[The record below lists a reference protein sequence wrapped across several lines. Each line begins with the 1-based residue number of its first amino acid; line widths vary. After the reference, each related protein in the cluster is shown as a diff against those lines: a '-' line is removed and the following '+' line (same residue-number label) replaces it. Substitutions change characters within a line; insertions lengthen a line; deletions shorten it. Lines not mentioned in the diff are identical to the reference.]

1 MKTTS
6 VTLLKNNL
14 SAQLKEVASGE
25 TILITDRRKP
35 VASLQPLAQGDLAD
49 DWSELSAR
57 GIVSPP
63 QRTLVVGR
71 FLKHPRGKGRDDL
84 TKAILEERSER

>member
-35 VASLQPLAQGDLAD
+35 VASLQPLAHGNLKD
-49 DWSELSAR
+49 
-57 GIVSPP
+57 
-63 QRTLVVGR
+63 TH
-71 FLKHPRGKGRDDL
+71 FLEYGQV
-84 TKAILEERSER
+84 TWIY

>member
-14 SAQLKEVASGE
+14 SAQLKEVATGE

-35 VASLQPLAQGDLAD
+35 IASLQPLAHGDVAND
-49 DWSELSAR
+49 LSGLCTR

-63 QRTLVVGR
+63 QKALVVAS
-71 FLKHPRGKGRDDL
+71 FLKKPRAEGVGL
-84 TKAILEERSER
+84 TPAILEEREER

>member
-6 VTLLKNNL
+6 VTRLKNSL

-35 VASLQPLAQGDLAD
+35 VASLQPLVHGDLAD
-49 DWSELSAR
+49 DWSGLSAR

-63 QRTLVVGR
+63 QKSLVMGR
-71 FLKHPRGKGRDDL
+71 FLKCPRGESRDDL
-84 TKAILEERSER
+84 TRAILEEREAR

>member
-14 SAQLKEVASGE
+14 SAQLKEVAAGE
-25 TILITDRRKP
+25 AILITDRRKP
-35 VASLQPLAQGDLAD
+35 VASLQPLTHGDLAG
-49 DWSELSAR
+49 DWSGLAAR
-57 GIVSPP
+57 GIVLPP
-63 QRTLVVGR
+63 QKSLVVSR
-71 FLKHPRGKGRDDL
+71 FLEHPKGESRDDL

>member
-6 VTLLKNNL
+6 VTLLKNSL

-35 VASLQPLAQGDLAD
+35 VASLQPLAHGELTDDLSDLYAQ
-49 DWSELSAR
+49 
-57 GIVSPP
+57 GIVAPP
-63 QRTLVVGR
+63 KKPFSVGR
-71 FLKHPRGKGRDDL
+71 FLQKPRGESHAEL
-84 TKAILEERSER
+84 SSAILEERQER

>member
-35 VASLQPLAQGDLAD
+35 VASLQPLAHGGLAD
-49 DWSELSAR
+49 DWLGLSAR

-63 QRTLVVGR
+63 QKSLVLSR
-71 FLKHPRGKGRDDL
+71 FLKHPRGGGRNYL
-84 TKAILEERSER
+84 TSAILEEREER

>member
-25 TILITDRRKP
+25 AILITDRRKP
-35 VASLQPLAQGDLAD
+35 VASLQPLAHGDLAD
-49 DWSELSAR
+49 DWSGLSGR

-63 QRTLVVGR
+63 KKSLVVGR
-71 FLKHPRGKGRDDL
+71 FLKHPRGESRDDL
-84 TKAILEERSER
+84 TKAILEERAER

>member
-35 VASLQPLAQGDLAD
+35 VASLQPLAHGALAD
-49 DWSELSAR
+49 DWSGLSAR

-63 QRTLVVGR
+63 KKSLVVGL
-71 FLKHPRGKGRDDL
+71 FLEHPRGEGRNDL
-84 TKAILEERSER
+84 TKAILEEREAR

>member
-6 VTLLKNNL
+6 VTHLKSNL

-35 VASLQPLAQGDLAD
+35 VACLQPLAHGDLTD
-49 DWSELSAR
+49 RLSGLCAQ
-57 GIVSPP
+57 GIVSPS
-63 QRTLVVGR
+63 RKSLAVGR
-71 FLKHPRGKGRDDL
+71 FLQSPRAESRDEL
-84 TKAILEERSER
+84 TQAILEERSER

>member
-14 SAQLKEVASGE
+14 SAQLKEVAAGE

-35 VASLQPLAQGDLAD
+35 VARLQPLSQADLTD
-49 DWSELSAR
+49 DVSVLCAL
-57 GIVSPP
+57 GVVSPP
-63 QRTLVVGR
+63 EAPLSVKS
-71 FLKHPRGKGRDDL
+71 FLETPRAECRDGL
-84 TKAILEERSER
+84 TPAILEERSER